1 MTLVTIR
8 IDWTLDISVCCDL
21 IKRVKWESY
30 DKASHF
36 YNQTEEIWL
45 IIYIIGS
52 DTEEANPQPLRTSG
66 SDSNI
71 SQSILGTPPLTV
83 EGDNN
88 NNEDYEKQ
96 ADEILDEIWRIYQ
109 DDNSWYE
116 EAKSKDGL
124 DTVVSKTF
132 PKYGKIFRLIVSK

>member
-1 MTLVTIR
+1 M
-8 IDWTLDISVCCDL
+8 
-21 IKRVKWESY
+21 
-30 DKASHF
+30 
-36 YNQTEEIWL
+36 
-45 IIYIIGS
+45 YIIGS
-52 DTEEANPQPLRTSG
+52 DTEEANQQPLRTSG